1 MNQRRLHT
9 LIYKFFD
16 WFMALI
22 AWVLF
27 FIYRKK
33 IETDHID
40 AELLLSDSNFI
51 IGIIIIPMG
60 WILFY
65 SIADKYKDIYRLSRM
80 ATLTRT
86 VLLSFVG
93 VLFLFFTL
101 ILDDF
106 VQDYRTYYNSFFRL
120 FFLHSGLTLVSRMTI
135 LTLASRRLKA
145 GKVSFK
151 TLMVG
156 GNENAL
162 ELYTEIKGQ
171 PKNLGYDF
179 VGFID
184 SNGNSKNILHEH
196 LPLKGTLP
204 QLKKIVEEE
213 NIEEVIIAIES
224 YDHNK
229 LRDIINDLFDFE
241 DKIVIKIIPDMYDIL
256 LGHVKMNH
264 VFGAILIEI
273 EQELMPRWQVVVKRL
288 FDILVS
294 SLVLILLAPLYLFI
308 MLRVRMSSPGPIFY
322 FQSRVGSKG
331 KPFKIIKFRSMYTDA
346 ERHGPQLSS
355 DTDSRVTPWGKVM
368 RKWRLDELPQFWN
381 VLKGEMSIVG
391 PRPERQFFIDQIMR
405 QAPHYRHLH
414 KVRPGITSWGQVKFG
429 YASNVE
435 EMIQR
440 LKFDILYIEN
450 MSLALDFKI
459 IFYTLLVLLQGKG
472 K

>member
-16 WFMALI
+16 WAMALV
-22 AWVLF
+22 AWILF
-27 FIYRKK
+27 FVYRKK
-33 IETDHID
+33 LETDHIEVD
-40 AELLLSDSNFI
+40 ILLSDRNFI
-51 IGIIIIPMG
+51 IGIIIIPLG

-65 SIADKYKDIYRLSRM
+65 SIVDKYKDIYRLSRM
-80 ATLTRT
+80 ATFTRT
-86 VLLSFVG
+86 VLLSFIG

-106 VQDYRTYYNSFFRL
+106 VQDYRTYYNSFIRL
-120 FFLHSGLTLVSRMTI
+120 FLLHSGLTLASRMTI

-151 TLMVG
+151 TLIIG

-162 ELYTEIKGQ
+162 ELYEEIENQ

-184 SNGNSKNILHEH
+184 SNGNSKNMLRKY
-196 LPLKGTLP
+196 LPVIGKLRD
-204 QLKKIVEEE
+204 LKKVVEEE
-213 NIEEVIIAIES
+213 KIEEVIIAIES

-229 LRDIINDLFDFE
+229 LRDIINDLFDYG
-241 DKIVIKIIPDMYDIL
+241 DKLVIKIIPDMYDIL
-256 LGHVKMNH
+256 LGHVKLNH

-273 EQELMPRWQVVVKRL
+273 EQELMPRWQAVVKRL
-288 FDILVS
+288 FDIVVS
-294 SLVLILLAPLYLFI
+294 SVVLLVLSPLYLFI

-322 FQSRVGSKG
+322 AQKRIGYKG
-331 KPFKIIKFRSMYTDA
+331 NPFDIIKFRSMYTDA

-355 DTDSRVTPWGKVM
+355 DTDSRVTGWGKIM

-381 VLKGEMSIVG
+381 VLIGEMSIVG
-391 PRPERQFFIDQIMR
+391 PRPERQYFIDQIMKE
-405 QAPHYRHLH
+405 APHYRHLH

-459 IFYTLLVLLQGKG
+459 MFYTLLVLLQGKG